1 MSQPPEFDRDD
12 REDAPFLSSNSNS
25 RSGPSEG
32 KPSDKQQDA
41 ATARKI
47 GFRLKLILFMMILA
61 VDIGFAFL
69 EGPMVRILESIA
81 CRQYFISVDPSQI
94 DANGNVPE
102 SQCKLAEIQAEL
114 AAVKGYHMFF
124 DGILSMFKIVA
135 VLLLCYNT
143 LTNAYQVPQWPFL
156 MVCWQIVVVAN
167 QRSPWVFLDSR
178 SILLSRWL

>member
-25 RSGPSEG
+25 RPGPSEG
-32 KPSDKQQDA
+32 KPSDKHQDA
-41 ATARKI
+41 ATAKKI

-81 CRQYFISVDPSQI
+81 CRQYYIGVDPSQI

-102 SQCKLAEIQAEL
+102 SQCKLAEVQAEL

-124 DGILSMFKIVA
+124 DGILSMF
-135 VLLLCYNT
+135 LGRCPLLCY
-143 LTNAYQVPQWPFL
+143 
-156 MVCWQIVVVAN
+156 
-167 QRSPWVFLDSR
+167 
-178 SILLSRWL
+178 IL